1 MQDIWDYVI
10 VGSGFGGS
18 VSAMRLA
25 EKGYSVL
32 VLEKGKRLDDG
43 DFARSNLAFWKYLW
57 APKLGCHGILE
68 ISLLKGLM
76 VLHGTGVGGGS
87 LGYANVLEV
96 PDAATFATTPWNEPL
111 PWGEV
116 LAPHY
121 ETARRML
128 GVARNPR
135 LWKADETLR
144 AIAESLGR
152 GESFRATEVGAWF
165 GEPGLEVPDPY
176 FGGEGP
182 ARAGCTHCG
191 GCMVG
196 CRHNAKNTLP
206 KNYLWF
212 AERLGA
218 RIRAGAKVVDVRPVT
233 GGEGGGTE
241 GEGARYEVLW
251 RPSMRPSLRGR
262 RVLARNVIFAAGVLG
277 SMGLLL
283 RLRDVTRSL
292 PRLSPRLGEKVR
304 TNSESLLGSVARRGE
319 VDWSE
324 GVAISSIFNADEVT
338 RVEPVRYPAGSDLMR
353 YIGAP
358 LISDATSV
366 PARLLRTFSWIFTK
380 PADFF
385 RAMVLPGWARRATIL
400 LIMQNVDNGLRLK
413 TGRSWLT
420 RFRRGLVAEQYGAAG
435 GEMSAAPEAAA
446 AAPEGRAPGGLA
458 ARVETGHEVTREFS
472 RRIDGVNL
480 GSVTE
485 NAFNLPTTAHILGG
499 APIGRDAEEG
509 AVDELFNLH
518 NYPGLKILDASI
530 MPANPG
536 VNPSLSIVALA
547 EYAMAALPP
556 KGPSGTGEAAK

>member
-1 MQDIWDYVI
+1 MEKIWDYVI
-10 VGSGFGGS
+10 IGSGFGGS

-57 APKLGCHGILE
+57 APKLGCHGVLE

-96 PDAATFATTPWNEPL
+96 PNEATFATPAWNAPI
-111 PWGEV
+111 PWGKA
-116 LAPHY
+116 LAEHY
-121 ETARRML
+121 ATAKRML

-144 AIAESLGR
+144 DIAESLGR
-152 GESFRATEVGAWF
+152 VDSFRATEVGSWF
-165 GEPGLEVPDPY
+165 GDSGVKVPDPY

-182 ARAGCTHCG
+182 AREGCTFCG

-212 AERLGA
+212 AERHGA
-218 RIRAGAKVVDVRPVT
+218 TIRHGAKVFDVRPVAT
-233 GGEGGGTE
+233 AAGAASSPAGGD
-241 GEGARYEVLW
+241 GARYEVLW
-251 RPSMRPSLRGR
+251 RPSMRPSVSSRK
-262 RVLARNVIFAAGVLG
+262 VMARNVIFAAGVLG
-277 SMGLLL
+277 TMGLLL
-283 RLRDVTRSL
+283 KLRDVRKSL
-292 PRLSPRLGEKVR
+292 PALSPMLGEKVR
-304 TNSESLLGSVARRGE
+304 TNSESLLGSVARKGD

-324 GVAISSIFNADEVT
+324 GVAISSIFNADDVT

-353 YIGAP
+353 FIGAP

-366 PARLLRTFSWIFTK
+366 PARLLRTFSWIFTN
-380 PADFF
+380 PRDFF
-385 RAMVLPGWARRATIL
+385 RVMVLPGWAKRATVL

-413 TGRSWLT
+413 IGRSWLT
-420 RFRRGLVAEQYGAAG
+420 RFRKGLVAEQYDEAGASAEPAAGSAGAATA
-435 GEMSAAPEAAA
+435 S
-446 AAPEGRAPGGLA
+446 LA
-458 ARVETGHEVTREFS
+458 ARVETGHAVTRDFS
-472 RRIDGVNL
+472 KRINGVNL

-485 NAFNLPTTAHILGG
+485 NAFNLPTTAHVLGG
-499 APIGRDAEEG
+499 APIGTTAAEG
-509 AVDELFNLH
+509 AVDEFFNLH
-518 NYPGLKILDASI
+518 NYPGLKVIDGSI
-530 MPANPG
+530 VPANPG
-536 VNPSLSIVALA
+536 VNPSLSIAALA
-547 EYAMAALPP
+547 EYAMAAVPP
-556 KGPSGTGEAAK
+556 KAGG